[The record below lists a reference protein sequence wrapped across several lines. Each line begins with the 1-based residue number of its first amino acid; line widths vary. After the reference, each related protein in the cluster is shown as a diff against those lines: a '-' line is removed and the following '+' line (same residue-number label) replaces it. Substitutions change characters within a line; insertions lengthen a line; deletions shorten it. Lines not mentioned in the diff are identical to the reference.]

1 MALTPLTQA
10 QRRAVDALVAQ
21 GRIAVVPA
29 DDDRAETFMHQ
40 AADVIADLPH
50 LTRPQNQYNLAYD
63 ACHDVGE
70 ALMAGYGYRTL
81 TGPGQHEAIGR
92 FPHAIIDSTPGDQDA
107 RRFDHL
113 RIARN
118 QQRYDARRVGAAEA
132 ALAAQTATRLFDVA
146 VHWRLPRSRRPPP
159 VSW

>member
-1 MALTPLTQA
+1 MALTPFTPA
-10 QRRAVDALVAQ
+10 QRQAVDSLVAQ

-29 DDDRAETFMHQ
+29 DGVRAETFMRQ

-81 TGPGQHEAIGR
+81 SGPRPARGDRTVSAGGHRWPAGGPGRSA
-92 FPHAIIDSTPGDQDA
+92 
-107 RRFDHL
+107 L
-113 RIARN
+113 RSPAPCPEP
-118 QQRYDARRVGAAEA
+118 AA
-132 ALAAQTATRLFDVA
+132 V
-146 VHWRLPRSRRPPP
+146 
-159 VSW
+159 

>member
-10 QRRAVDALVAQ
+10 QRRAVDSLVAQ

-29 DDDRAETFMHQ
+29 DDDRATTFMHQ

-81 TGPGQHEAIGR
+81 SGPGQHEAIGR
-92 FPHAIIDSTPGDQDA
+92 FLRAIIDSPPGDQDA

-113 RIARN
+113 RRARN

-132 ALAAQTATRLFDVA
+132 ALAAQTATGLFHAA
-146 VHWRLPRSRRPPP
+146 VHRGLPRS
-159 VSW
+159 

>member
-10 QRRAVDALVAQ
+10 QRRAVDSLVAQ
-21 GRIAVVPA
+21 GRIAAVPC

-50 LTRPQNQYNLAYD
+50 LTRPQNQYNLDYD

-81 TGPGQHEAIGR
+81 SGPGQHEAIGR
-92 FPHAIIDSTPGDQDA
+92 FLRAIIDSPPGDQDA

-113 RIARN
+113 RRARN

-132 ALAAQTATRLFDVA
+132 ALAVQTATGLFDAA
-146 VHWRLPRSRRPPP
+146 VHRGLPRS
-159 VSW
+159 